1 MVLHTQKTKKA
12 KAKARPLTPEEREHA
27 PLLREVAAAVAAVK
41 RRDAE
46 LSYEL
51 GEHLARAKDVL
62 PEKAL
67 GNWVKEN
74 CGFTPRLARS
84 YIAVH
89 THLQVFRS
97 RLVAAAVKPTILL
110 TLANADL
117 DKVAEVVEAIE
128 ADGRLSVVQ
137 VKRMLKP
144 DAGTQDAAAPIAGGR
159 QGLMRAA
166 HEKLKIH
173 TAHFAKEAAVVLKE
187 VEAAVTALQAGKHV
201 AKSALFHKLG
211 SAAARARDH
220 LSKINQ
226 VDADQ
231 DWKAVRLVLGDLSVP
246 SYWPDKVEFAD
257 WLIGTVLP
265 RLRFAVLGASGTA
278 VPGTSPEIAEVI
290 PQVASTEAETV
301 DDDVVVNSYLPAM
314 MAGAVPATV
323 PSVA

>member
-1 MVLHTQKTKKA
+1 MVLHTQKTKKT
-12 KAKARPLTPEEREHA
+12 KAKARVLTPEEREHA
-27 PLLREVAAAVAAVK
+27 PLLSEVAAAVAAVK

-46 LSYEL
+46 QSFEL

-211 SAAARARDH
+211 SAAARAREH
-220 LSKINQ
+220 LAAAVETE
-226 VDADQ
+226 VDK
-231 DWKAVRLVLGDLSVP
+231 DWRKVRMALGRLSELHNWPGRTEFPGWLVG
-246 SYWPDKVEFAD
+246 E
-257 WLIGTVLP
+257 VLP
-265 RLRFAVLGASGTA
+265 RLRFAVLGASETPA
-278 VPGTSPEIAEVI
+278 RDTSPEIAEVI
-290 PQVASTEAETV
+290 PQVALTEAEMD
-301 DDDVVVNSYLPAM
+301 DDDVVVTSHLPAM
-314 MAGAVPATV
+314 IVGAVPGAV
-323 PSVA
+323 PGVA

>member
-1 MVLHTQKTKKA
+1 MVLHTQKTKKT
-12 KAKARPLTPEEREHA
+12 KAKARVLTPEEREHA
-27 PLLREVAAAVAAVK
+27 PLLSEVAAAVAAVK

-46 LSYEL
+46 QSFEL

-62 PEKAL
+62 PEKSL
-67 GNWVKEN
+67 GAWVKEN

-89 THLQVFRS
+89 AHLQAFRS

-117 DKVAEVVEAIE
+117 DKVEEVVEAIE

-144 DAGTQDAAAPIAGGR
+144 AGTEDAAAPAAGGR

-211 SAAARARDH
+211 SAAARAREH
-220 LSKINQ
+220 LAAAVETE
-226 VDADQ
+226 VDK
-231 DWKAVRLVLGDLSVP
+231 DWRKVRMALGRLSELHSWPGRAEFPGWLVG
-246 SYWPDKVEFAD
+246 E
-257 WLIGTVLP
+257 VLP
-265 RLRFAVLGASGTA
+265 RLRFAVLGASETPA
-278 VPGTSPEIAEVI
+278 PDASPEIAEVI
-290 PQVASTEAETV
+290 PQIASTEVEIE
-301 DDDVVVNSYLPAM
+301 DDDVVVTSHLPAM
-314 MAGAVPATV
+314 IASSVPAIV
-323 PSVA
+323 PSIA

>member
-1 MVLHTQKTKKA
+1 MVLHTQKTKKT
-12 KAKARPLTPEEREHA
+12 KAKARIQTPEEREHA
-27 PLLREVAAAVAAVK
+27 PLLSEVAAAVAAVK

-46 LSYEL
+46 QSFEL

-110 TLANADL
+110 TLASADPE
-117 DKVAEVVEAIE
+117 KVAEVVEAIE

-144 DAGTQDAAAPIAGGR
+144 AGTEDAAIPTAGGR

-166 HEKLKIH
+166 HEKLRSH
-173 TAHFAKEAAVVLKE
+173 TALFGKEAAVVLKE
-187 VEAAVTALQAGKHV
+187 VEVAVTALQSGKHV

-211 SAAARARDH
+211 SAAARAREH
-220 LSKINQ
+220 LAAAVETE
-226 VDADQ
+226 VDK
-231 DWKAVRLVLGDLSVP
+231 DWRKVRMALGRLSELHNWPGRAEFPGWLVG
-246 SYWPDKVEFAD
+246 E
-257 WLIGTVLP
+257 VLP
-265 RLRFAVLGASGTA
+265 RLRFAVLGASETPA
-278 VPGTSPEIAEVI
+278 PDISPEIAEFL
-290 PQVASTEAETV
+290 QEVASTEAEME
-301 DDDVVVNSYLPAM
+301 DNDVVVTSVLPVM
-314 MAGAVPATV
+314 IVGAVPATV
-323 PSVA
+323 PGIA